1 MIKRCFARFSSSA
14 RTRSVSGSGVSST
27 LPKSLSLKESIE
39 IVKAREARKQ
49 SSRQQLLESNSSSIP
64 AFDEMLKMHK
74 VSPLTR
80 TTTRVIQVNIGKLCN
95 LTCRH
100 CHVES
105 GPTRRENMNEK
116 TIDRIIHLLQQE
128 TLRLKSNNYKNLQ
141 ASPPPPLT
149 VDITGGAPELNPF
162 FRKLVT
168 ACRSIGLHVI
178 DRCNLSVLFLPGQED
193 TAKFLADQGVSI
205 IASLPS
211 TSELAVER
219 QRGRGSWSSSLQGL
233 RLLNSLGFGQSQGE
247 GGGKGNLTLDLIYNP
262 PGLEARLPPPQ
273 LELETHF
280 RTELLEKHGI
290 VFNKLF
296 SLTNMPVK
304 RYADD
309 LAKSLQLE
317 PYMNLLALQF
327 TSSVVPKLMCRDTI
341 SIAYDGTLY
350 DCDFNQALGMN
361 MIDNDEDDS
370 SSNNKNI
377 ANTSNPSSPSSSHHR
392 TLWTID
398 SFSGPSWIDK
408 RIQTSKVCY
417 GCTAGAG
424 SSCGG
429 ALS

>member
-1 MIKRCFARFSSSA
+1 MSSTARIRSGGGSGGGSTL
-14 RTRSVSGSGVSST
+14 TRS
-27 LPKSLSLKESIE
+27 SLSLKESID
-39 IVKAREARKQ
+39 IVKARDARKQ
-49 SSRQQLLESNSSSIP
+49 SSRQSLLELNSSSIP

-80 TTTRVIQVNIGKLCN
+80 TTTRVIQVNIGKVCN
-95 LTCRH
+95 LSCRH

-116 TIDRIIHLLQQE
+116 TVDRIIYLLEQE
-128 TLRLKSNNYKNLQ
+128 TLKLQ
-141 ASPPPPLT
+141 SDNDQVLQLPLT

-162 FRKLVT
+162 FRKLVK
-168 ACRSIGLHVI
+168 ASRSLGLHVI

-211 TSELAVER
+211 TNELALER
-219 QRGRGSWSSSLQGL
+219 QRGRGSWASSLKGL
-233 RLLNSLGFGQSQGE
+233 RLLNSLGYGQSQ
-247 GGGKGNLTLDLIYNP
+247 GNLTLDLIYNP

-273 LELETHF
+273 HELEAHF
-280 RTELLEKHGI
+280 RSELSDKHGV

-327 TSSVVPKLMCRDTI
+327 AASVVPKLMCRDTI
-341 SIAYDGTLY
+341 SIAFDGSLY

-361 MIDNDEDDS
+361 MMNDSEDDS
-370 SSNNKNI
+370 SRFHKNTTKKSRVEDFQSTVEEPNYS
-377 ANTSNPSSPSSSHHR
+377 ASSHR
-392 TLWTID
+392 TLWSID
-398 SFSGPSWIDK
+398 SFSGPSWNNKQI
-408 RIQTSKVCY
+408 RTSKVCY